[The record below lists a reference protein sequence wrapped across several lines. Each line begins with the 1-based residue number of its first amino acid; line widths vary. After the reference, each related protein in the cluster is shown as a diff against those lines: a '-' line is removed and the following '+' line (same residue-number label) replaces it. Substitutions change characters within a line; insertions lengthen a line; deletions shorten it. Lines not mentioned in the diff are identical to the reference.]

1 MWSRK
6 RDRSRDMSP
15 TNMSHPKAPKP
26 PREPRRD
33 VAAEVGISSE
43 DALLLIDLCPVFQ
56 QKNSKGRSCKNG
68 ANCPFIHVNK
78 SGKTLYPTVGL
89 SLAKQKRDNPAVGPV
104 ISVAESHVDP
114 VLGLTAYLLEHKSPL
129 VVERMMR
136 RDGNLIFIFKEYSAS
151 LEVSEIAEQE
161 VVMVRYENGTRPL
174 HKSHGVKLPKL
185 FLHGVKHSAW
195 SSVLEI
201 LAGGFQH
208 GAYSIPYGVYSVD
221 VGRQAHLVKSYD
233 GGAAIVFEQTGFPVD
248 ITSKKQV
255 QKNEWIANEKGGAL
269 PGVCMHRLMPSK
281 MHEYI
286 HHRDS
291 VRIRYVSVKEGLV
304 KAWLRDEFVVQPKG
318 REAIQDANR
327 FRQLMH
333 GKINLPEL
341 KPSSTQNSVE
351 ADQSGIADLIAVNP
365 ARPTPLEARFLRR
378 GSVDAYKNAWDDA
391 HSVNLKPVGNAGA
404 TRGGVEWKPT
414 NDVGIASLSFKQE
427 AEDAVAPAS
436 ATDGGV
442 DYGTGTTIY
451 NHMKADAEV
460 RATTFDVPAM
470 WKTAM
475 EPQTVFSEV
484 SNKQPDRRGFILGA
498 IYYHSTNR
506 GRNVYEELNIPT
518 FDPSESSSSSSRALA
533 SQVLPL
539 VLESNRELTDR
550 ISSDLDRTI
559 WRCAGTKCGI
569 ELTGRNQHDYFKE
582 NKLYYCRTCWH
593 SRSNNVTLWRCAAT
607 NCGIELT
614 GRNQED
620 YFKENKLLYCRSCWH
635 SKSNNVTDTCSSA
648 TCGKPLTGTRAKDW
662 FRHYG
667 GKYCKACYDKM

>member
-1 MWSRK
+1 VMSVSKYELPLSSGSPSVWSRK

-15 TNMSHPKAPKP
+15 TNMAHPKTPKP
-26 PREPRRD
+26 PRAPRRN
-33 VAAEVGISSE
+33 VAAEIGIDLE
-43 DALLLIDLCPVFQ
+43 AALLLIELCPVFQ

-78 SGKTLYPTVGL
+78 NGTTLYPTVGL
-89 SLAKQKRDNPAVGPV
+89 SLAKQKRDNPAVGTD
-104 ISVAESHVDP
+104 ITVAESHVDP

-129 VVERMMR
+129 VVERMMT

-161 VVMVRYENGTRPL
+161 IVMVRYEDGTRPL

-185 FLHGVKHSAW
+185 FLHGVKTSAW

-201 LAGGFQH
+201 LASGFQH
-208 GAYSIPYGVYSVD
+208 GGFPSVPYGVYSVD
-221 VGRQAHLVKSYD
+221 VGRQAHMVKSYD

-248 ITSKKQV
+248 ISTKKQV
-255 QKNEWIANEKGGAL
+255 QKNEWIANKKGGAL

-291 VRIRYVSVKEGLV
+291 IRIRYVSVKEGLV
-304 KAWLRDEFVVQPKG
+304 KAWLRDEFVVQPG
-318 REAIQDANR
+318 RRKAIQDAVR

-333 GKINLPEL
+333 GKINVPEP

-351 ADQSGIADLIAVNP
+351 ADQSGIAELITVNP
-365 ARPTPLEARFLRR
+365 ARPTTPLEERFRR
-378 GSVDAYKNAWDDA
+378 MGSVDAYKNALDDA
-391 HSVNLKPVGNAGA
+391 HSVNRKAVENEDA
-404 TRGGVEWKPT
+404 TRVGPEWKPT
-414 NDVGIASLSFKQE
+414 NDVGKASLSFKQDG
-427 AEDAVAPAS
+427 EDDVAPVS
-436 ATDGGV
+436 ATSTDV
-442 DYGTGTTIY
+442 DYGAGTTIY

-533 SQVLPL
+533 SQVFPL
-539 VLESNRELTDR
+539 VLESNRELMDR

-582 NKLYYCRTCWH
+582 NKLYYCRT
-593 SRSNNVTLWRCAAT
+593 
-607 NCGIELT
+607 
-614 GRNQED
+614 
-620 YFKENKLLYCRSCWH
+620 
-635 SKSNNVTDTCSSA
+635 
-648 TCGKPLTGTRAKDW
+648 
-662 FRHYG
+662 
-667 GKYCKACYDKM
+667 